1 VASKRVLWRD
11 GSSPIGE
18 ALAVLR
24 RGGVLIYPTE
34 TVYGIGTALSAG
46 EGGVERV
53 RAAKGAPA
61 GRPYLLL
68 VADSASAFAL
78 WSRVPAS
85 AHQLAALHWPGPLTL
100 IGPAGSGLPASLL
113 GNTKLENEVVQTVS
127 VRVPGDDRLRG
138 LLRDLGE
145 PLLSTSAN
153 RSGQPAPVSFDAVT
167 TQNLAAD
174 LAIDAG
180 DCSSGTPSTL
190 VSLLQDPPLVVRQ
203 GSVVLGAV

>member
-1 VASKRVLWRD
+1 VVWRD
-11 GSSPIGE
+11 GNSPVGE

-34 TVYGIGTALSAG
+34 TVYGLGTALSAG

-61 GRPYLLL
+61 GRPYLQL
-68 VADSASAFAL
+68 VADAASAFAL

-85 AHQLAALHWPGPLTL
+85 AHQLAALHWPGPLTM
-100 IGPAGSGLPASLL
+100 IGPAGPGLPASLL
-113 GNTKLENEVVQTVS
+113 GSANVQDEVVPTVS
-127 VRVPGDDRLRG
+127 VRVPGDDRLRA
-138 LLRDLGE
+138 LLRALGE

-153 RSGQPAPVSFDAVT
+153 RSGQPAPASFDAVT

-180 DCSSGTPSTL
+180 DCSSGMPSTL
-190 VSLLQDPPLVVRQ
+190 VSLLQEPPRVLRQ
-203 GSVVLGAV
+203 GSVVLGEAV